1 MIDLPKWE
9 IVENKLPHSFAG
21 LITSGMYEGTM
32 FFISELYLISY
43 EDFEYKVVTDVVYDG
58 MKVGINQNY
67 DALNEITTLLFFS
80 HIEHLPTRE
89 ICVKKD

>member
-32 FFISELYLISY
+32 FFISELYLISN
-43 EDFEYKVVTDVVYDG
+43 EDFEYKVVTDVR
-58 MKVGINQNY
+58 KNAFINKSIKAKF
-67 DALNEITTLLFFS
+67 DIVITPLDS
-80 HIEHLPTRE
+80 IR
-89 ICVKKD
+89 